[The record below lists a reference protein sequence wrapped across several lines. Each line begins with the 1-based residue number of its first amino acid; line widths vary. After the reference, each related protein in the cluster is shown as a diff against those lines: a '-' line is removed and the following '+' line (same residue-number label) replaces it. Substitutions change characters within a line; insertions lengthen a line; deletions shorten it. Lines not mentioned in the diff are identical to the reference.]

1 MKKLLQLLC
10 VVSLATVSLTSCD
23 IPGKNKEE
31 SAPEQAN
38 DQNITRKP
46 ATHHANLIYLHNQVT
61 RFNSSQEAFDA
72 IIQKG
77 IVVVDFYADWCGP
90 CVNLGAV
97 IEQVASEFKD
107 VIFLKIDVDQFKE
120 LSAEIRSIPVL
131 VFYKNGREI
140 KRVTGSKS
148 KKELRELINSL

>member
-1 MKKLLQLLC
+1 MKKLLQLFC
-10 VVSLATVSLTSCD
+10 MVSLATVSLTSCD
-23 IPGKNKEE
+23 MPGKDKQGI
-31 SAPEQAN
+31 APEQAN
-38 DQNITRKP
+38 DQNITRK
-46 ATHHANLIYLHNQVT
+46 AETNLVYLHNQVT
-61 RFNSSQEAFDA
+61 RFNSSQEAFDT

-97 IEQVASEFKD
+97 IEQVATEFKD
-107 VIFLKIDVDQFKE
+107 VTFLKIDVDRFKE

-131 VFYKNGREI
+131 VFYKDGKEI